1 MRIVRVEHAG
11 RILTGVLEGGEVRM
25 MDALPGVGADLEPN
39 WTGERVPLDA
49 SRLLVPVVPSK
60 VIGVGRNY
68 VDHIVEMGYE
78 MPVRP
83 SLFMKPPT
91 ALLDPGGTV
100 VLPPTDVSSEVEH
113 EAELA
118 IVVGRTARGVSEAD
132 ALGHILGFTCANDVS
147 ARDLQRSDDS
157 VIRGKGY
164 DTFCPLGPW
173 IETDVD
179 IEAGLTVRCTV
190 NGELRQDG
198 TTSSLLFGVPV
209 LISYLS
215 SFMTLLPGD
224 VILTGSPGGSA
235 RLHPGDRV
243 EIEIG
248 GIGSLVHDV
257 A

>member
-1 MRIVRVEHAG
+1 MRIVRIERDG
-11 RILTGVLEGGEVRM
+11 RTVMGILEGDDVRLVE
-25 MDALPGVGADLEPN
+25 DLPVPGQEPR
-39 WTGERVPLDA
+39 WTGERVPFVG
-49 SRLLVPVVPSK
+49 SRLLEPVVPSK

-68 VDHIVEMGYE
+68 VDHIIEMGYE

-91 ALLDPGGTV
+91 ALLPPGGTV
-100 VLPPTDVSSEVEH
+100 VLPPTEVSTDVEH

-118 IVVGRTARGVSEAD
+118 IVIGRIARWVDEEH
-132 ALGHILGFTCANDVS
+132 ALDVILGYTCADDVS

-173 IETDVD
+173 IETEVD
-179 IEAGLTVRCTV
+179 LAAGLPVRCTV

-198 TTSSLLFGVPV
+198 DTSSLLFGVPT
-209 LISYLS
+209 LIAYLS

-224 VILTGSPGGSA
+224 VILTGSPGGSGA
-235 RLHPGDRV
+235 LRPGDEVR
-243 EIEIG
+243 IDIG
-248 GIGSLVHDV
+248 GIGELVHHV

>member
-1 MRIVRVEHAG
+1 MRIVRIENAG
-11 RILTGVLEGGEVRM
+11 RALTGILDDGEIRVV
-25 MDALPGVGADLEPN
+25 DGLPTVGDEPR
-39 WTGERVPLDA
+39 WTGERVPLEG
-49 SRLLVPVVPSK
+49 SRLLAPVVPSK

-68 VDHIVEMGYE
+68 VDHIVEMGYD

-100 VLPPTDVSSEVEH
+100 VLPPTDVSDEVEH

-118 IVVGRTARGVSEAD
+118 IIVGRTARWVREED
-132 ALGHILGFTCANDVS
+132 ALEVILGYTCANDVS

-179 IEAGLTVRCTV
+179 LSAGLSVRCTV
-190 NGELRQDG
+190 NDELRQDG
-198 TTSSLLFGVPV
+198 STSSLLFGVPT

-224 VILTGSPGGSA
+224 VILTGSPGGSG
-235 RLHPGDRV
+235 RLRAGDRV
-243 EIEIG
+243 RIEIG
-248 GIGSLVHDV
+248 GIGELQHDV